1 MVLFVYWL
9 SECTFIQV
17 CGTLKWEP
25 LLQLGS
31 NIFNY
36 IYQKCIVYLLSYDYM
51 KTKLI
56 QYKICIYIYF
66 YIPKLH
72 VISYM
77 HVYMNLMRNYIEI
90 LLNLSISY
98 LEYIVLIRYW
108 YISFCNRLTLLYT
121 TTLFIATESFDQACL
136 SKIDRKDWRQV
147 VNQMWL
153 T

>member
-1 MVLFVYWL
+1 MHLYTGVWYVEMRTIIAARLKYFQLYLPEMYSLSFIIWL
-9 SECTFIQV
+9 YENKTYPIQD
-17 CGTLKWEP
+17 LH
-25 LLQLGS
+25 L
-31 NIFNY
+31 
-36 IYQKCIVYLLSYDYM
+36 YL
-51 KTKLI
+51 
-56 QYKICIYIYF
+56 F

-72 VISYM
+72 VISCM
-77 HVYMNLMRNYIEI
+77 HVYKNLMRNYIKI